1 MPSYKGRNKNFK
13 SFLSMTNMFLKQF
26 GIFDS
31 TPVVT
36 FVGVAVLVSVSTDA
50 RNAGNTKKASNNTV
64 YLLIK
69 K

>member
-1 MPSYKGRNKNFK
+1 
-13 SFLSMTNMFLKQF
+13 MTNMFLKQF

-36 FVGVAVLVSVSTDA
+36 FVGVAVLVSVRTDA

>member
-36 FVGVAVLVSVSTDA
+36 FVGVAVLVSVRTDA

-64 YLLIK
+64 YLLLK

>member
-1 MPSYKGRNKNFK
+1 
-13 SFLSMTNMFLKQF
+13 MFLKQF

-69 K
+69 KWIIFRNTSCEIDSFVTNG